1 MPSHPVFIVGMP
13 RSGTT
18 LLSTMLDAHPA
29 ICIAPETH
37 FFTKCTVAM
46 EDASPD
52 AREQAVRFLQ
62 QEAGVRD
69 MAITEEEWRTIRA
82 TAGDAPVDVLRALLK
97 AYAARSG
104 ADVWGEKTP
113 DHLIHVPNL
122 MGAFPDAAVLA
133 ITRDPRD
140 VYLSQQPMPWNR
152 DTIVETA
159 WTWRT
164 YARRVER
171 YRSAYGDRF
180 HDLRYEDLLR
190 HPERELRRICR
201 LLAVDFN
208 PAMLSFHERADA
220 ALSAEPWKRNAR
232 RPVDPSNTEKWRGTL
247 APAQRWVLQA
257 ICRDAM
263 HAFGYPTPPV
273 ALDAGFWADALATAA
288 RSLGIV
294 VRRRA
299 RKKGWRSDTDA

>member
-1 MPSHPVFIVGMP
+1 MLSHPVFIVGMP

-46 EDASPD
+46 KDASTE
-52 AREQAVRFLQ
+52 AREQAIRLLQ
-62 QEAGVRD
+62 EEAGVRD
-69 MAITEEEWRTIRA
+69 MAITKDEWHTIRSA
-82 TAGDAPVDVLRALLK
+82 AGDAPVDVLCALLK

-104 ADVWGEKTP
+104 ADIWGEKTP
-113 DHLIHVPNL
+113 DHLIHVPDL
-122 MGAFPDAAVLA
+122 MGAFPDARVLA

-159 WTWRT
+159 WTWRR
-164 YARRVER
+164 YAVRVQS
-171 YRSAYGDRF
+171 YRSSYGDRF

-190 HPERELRRICR
+190 HPERELRCICSF
-201 LLAVDFN
+201 LAVEFN

-220 ALSAEPWKRNAR
+220 ALSAEPWKQKAR

-273 ALDAGFWADALATAA
+273 AYNARFWSDALATAV
-288 RSLGIV
+288 RSVGIV
-294 VRRRA
+294 MRRRA
-299 RKKGWRSDTDA
+299 RKQGWLSDSAA